1 MQIMGHRKYV
11 NYDMILQLAYKEL
24 TSFLLMRFI
33 MLLIL
38 IFILN
43 RVETSNAENS
53 DKRTHT

>member
-1 MQIMGHRKYV
+1 MGHRKYV